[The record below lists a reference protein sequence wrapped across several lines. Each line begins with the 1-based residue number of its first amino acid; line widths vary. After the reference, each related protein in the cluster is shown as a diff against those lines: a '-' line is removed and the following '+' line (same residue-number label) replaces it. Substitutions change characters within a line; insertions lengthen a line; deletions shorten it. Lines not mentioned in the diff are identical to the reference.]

1 MVDNF
6 LEFEEPIADLE
17 KKLKELKSDSNFDSE
32 SRNKLELKIK
42 EKYLSIYSKL
52 SPWQKVQV
60 ARHQKSRHKIVYK

>member
-32 SRNKLELKIK
+32 SRNKLELKIRK
-42 EKYLSIYSKL
+42 IFKYIF
-52 SPWQKVQV
+52 KVITM
-60 ARHQKSRHKIVYK
+60 AKSSSC

>member
-32 SRNKLELKIK
+32 SRNKLELK
-42 EKYLSIYSKL
+42 SNQNFTRKL
-52 SPWQKVQV
+52 CNRSQ
-60 ARHQKSRHKIVYK
+60 